1 LELAEQKIRVNAVA
15 PAAIETDMI
24 GRFAGE
30 GTEERRKLA
39 ARHPVRRLGQPQEI
53 ASAVV
58 FLASDAAS
66 FITGTS
72 LPVDG
77 GWLAK

>member
-1 LELAEQKIRVNAVA
+1 MNRVGQSDEIA
-15 PAAIETDMI
+15 
-24 GRFAGE
+24 
-30 GTEERRKLA
+30 
-39 ARHPVRRLGQPQEI
+39 HPVL
-53 ASAVV
+53 

-72 LPVDG
+72 LPIDG